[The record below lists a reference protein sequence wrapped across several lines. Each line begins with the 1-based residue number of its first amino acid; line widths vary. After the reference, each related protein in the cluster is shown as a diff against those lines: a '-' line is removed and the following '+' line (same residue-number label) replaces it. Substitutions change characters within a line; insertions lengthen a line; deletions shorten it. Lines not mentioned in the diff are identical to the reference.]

1 MSGRKQPVPAVIICR
16 LRGGRWI
23 IFFEWNDMVF
33 KGDGRGM
40 GMGGVVIRR
49 RQLLKGE
56 LLDMD
61 CLLTANEGDH
71 KYITET

>member
-1 MSGRKQPVPAVIICR
+1 MAEYNQFPRSLFVAWGGAVDNFFWVEWHGFQ
-16 LRGGRWI
+16 GGW
-23 IFFEWNDMVF
+23 E
-33 KGDGRGM
+33 GD
-40 GMGGVVIRR
+40 GGVVIRR

-61 CLLTANEGDH
+61 CLLTANEEDH

>member
-16 LRGGRWI
+16 LRGRAVDN
-23 IFFEWNDMVF
+23 FFWVEWHGF
-33 KGDGRGM
+33 QGGWEGDGD
-40 GMGGVVIRR
+40 GGVVIRR
-49 RQLLKGE
+49 RQLQKGG